1 MTKQEFVTDQKT
13 LKEAAKYFIFIQLK
27 LVFCLP

>member
-1 MTKQEFVTDQKT
+1 MTKPELNIDQKT
-13 LKEAAKYFIFIQLK
+13 LNEADKYFIFIQLK

>member
-1 MTKQEFVTDQKT
+1 MTKQELKIDQET
-13 LKEAAKYFIFIQLK
+13 LKEADKYFIFIQLK